1 MARLDVNRSGE
12 MEVFARVFELGGFS
26 AAARELRMTPSA
38 ISKLVA
44 RLETRLGARLVNRST
59 RGLQFTSE
67 GRLFYDRSIRLLA
80 DLDEVERSLAAT
92 ETPSGKIRVSANIPV
107 GRLLLLPIIPA
118 FLEAYPKV
126 SLEISLTDRTIDL
139 LEQRTDVALRSG
151 PLKSSQLVARKL
163 GAVRMMIVGSPRYLA
178 RYGVPKTPDDLAQ
191 HNSLDFSYARAV
203 KSWPLREKGVERT
216 IPPSG
221 NVQASDGDALRTL
234 ALNDVGLVRL
244 ASFMI
249 KDDIAA
255 NRLVPVLEAF
265 NPGDIDELHAV
276 YLGQGALLPL
286 RIRVFLEFL
295 AGQIKIGDDR
305 PAKDA

>member
-38 ISKLVA
+38 ISKLVG

-59 RGLQFTSE
+59 RGLQFTAE
-67 GRLFYDRSIRLLA
+67 GRSFYDRSVRLLA
-80 DLDEVERSLAAT
+80 DLDEVERSVAEA
-92 ETPSGKIRVSANIPV
+92 EVPSGKIRVSANLPV
-107 GRLLLLPIIPA
+107 GRLLLLPIVPA
-118 FLEAYPKV
+118 FLEAYPKL
-126 SLEISLTDRTIDL
+126 SLEISLTDHVIDL
-139 LEQRTDVALRSG
+139 IEQRTDVALRSG
-151 PLKSSQLVARKL
+151 PLKSSQLIARKL
-163 GAVRMMIVGSPRYLA
+163 GAVRMVIVGSPGYLA
-178 RYGVPKTPDDLAQ
+178 RYGVPKTPDELAQ
-191 HNSLDFSYARAV
+191 HNRLDFSYARAV
-203 KSWPLREKGVERT
+203 KSWPLRVEGVERT

-221 NVQASDGDALRTL
+221 NVQVSDGDALRTL

-244 ASFMI
+244 ASFI
-249 KDDIAA
+249 VQDDIAA

-276 YLGQGALLPL
+276 YLGQGGLLPL

-295 AGQIKIGDDR
+295 AERIKIADDW
-305 PAKDA
+305 PAKNS

>member
-38 ISKLVA
+38 ISKLVG

-59 RGLQFTSE
+59 RGLQFTAE
-67 GRLFYDRSIRLLA
+67 GRSFYDRSVRLLA
-80 DLDEVERSLAAT
+80 DLDEVERSVAEA
-92 ETPSGKIRVSANIPV
+92 EVPSGKIRVSANLPV
-107 GRLLLLPIIPA
+107 GRLLLLPIVPA
-118 FLEAYPKV
+118 FLEAYPKL
-126 SLEISLTDRTIDL
+126 SLEISLTDHVIDL
-139 LEQRTDVALRSG
+139 IEQRTDVALRSG
-151 PLKSSQLVARKL
+151 PLKSSQLIARKL
-163 GAVRMMIVGSPRYLA
+163 GAVRMMIVGSPGYLA
-178 RYGVPKTPDDLAQ
+178 RYGVPKTPDELAQ
-191 HNSLDFSYARAV
+191 HNRLDFSYARAV
-203 KSWPLREKGVERT
+203 KSWPLRVEGVERT

-221 NVQASDGDALRTL
+221 NVQVSDGDALRTL

-244 ASFMI
+244 ASFI
-249 KDDIAA
+249 VQDDIAA

-276 YLGQGALLPL
+276 YLGQGGLLPL

-295 AGQIKIGDDR
+295 AQRIKIGDDW
-305 PAKDA
+305 PAKNS